1 MDDQDLTTA
10 PARRRTGTV
19 AWLSAAGVA
28 VLALGIVIGS
38 AFDAEPTTPVA
49 APRTTSPQVEP
60 TTDPTPESFAPAQ
73 PGVTWLADLPPVDSS
88 SIDDAYVES
97 PWTAAAA
104 KVRNVTYPKSVSAT
118 GAWCSSAQ
126 LTFALDGKYTRF
138 TARVAIADD
147 SLETKPLDFY
157 IVIDGQRVSEVANAG
172 TEPHPVDLPV
182 TGAARLTI
190 GVEPPDADTARCPGP
205 ERVGV
210 WADPALSPAG

>member
-1 MDDQDLTTA
+1 MDDQDLTAAA
-10 PARRRTGTV
+10 PRRRTGTV

-28 VLALGIVIGS
+28 VLALGIVIGG
-38 AFDAEPTTPVA
+38 ALDADPATPVA
-49 APRTTSPQVEP
+49 APPTTSPQAQASP
-60 TTDPTPESFAPAQ
+60 DPTPESFAPAQ

-104 KVRNVTYPKSVSAT
+104 KVRGVTYPESVSAT

-126 LTFALDGKYTRF
+126 LTFALDARFTRF
-138 TARVAIADD
+138 TAQVAIADD

-157 IVIDGQRVSEVANAG
+157 IVIDGQRVGEVANAG

-190 GVEPPDADTARCPGP
+190 GVEPPDSDTGRCPGP

-210 WADPALSPAG
+210 WADPALTEAG

>member
-1 MDDQDLTTA
+1 MDDQDLTAA
-10 PARRRTGTV
+10 PARRRTATV

-28 VLALGIVIGS
+28 VLASGIAIGS
-38 AFDAEPTTPVA
+38 SFDAEPASPAATP
-49 APRTTSPQVEP
+49 PTTSAQVAP

-104 KVRNVTYPKSVSAT
+104 KVRDVTYPKSVSAT

-157 IVIDGQRVSEVANAG
+157 LMIDGRRVGEIAGAG
-172 TEPHPVDLPV
+172 TDPHPVDLPV

-190 GVEPPDADTARCPGP
+190 GVEPPEADAGRCPGP

-210 WADPALSPAG
+210 WADPALTPAG